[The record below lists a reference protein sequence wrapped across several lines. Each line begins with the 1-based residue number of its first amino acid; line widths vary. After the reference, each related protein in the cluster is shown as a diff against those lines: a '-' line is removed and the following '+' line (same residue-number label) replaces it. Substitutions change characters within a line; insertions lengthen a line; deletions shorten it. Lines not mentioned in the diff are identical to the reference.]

1 MTDIYS
7 RIIVSEEYRQ
17 IRLTVNEF
25 HDKEYLHL
33 REYYLN
39 FDEEWTPSNKGLCL
53 DLDIESSKELF
64 IGLSE
69 ILSLAES
76 RQVLEQFFGEIIRD
90 CYQNNS

>member
-7 RIIVSEEYRQ
+7 KIIYEEEYRQ

-25 HDKEYLHL
+25 RDEEYLHL
-33 REYYLN
+33 REYYLG
-39 FDEEWTPSNKGLCL
+39 FDEEWLPSDKGISLSL
-53 DLDIESSKELF
+53 SLETSRELF

-76 RQVLEQFFGEIIRD
+76 RQVLEEIFGKTILDI
-90 CYQNNS
+90 YQK